1 MLGSRSIVYRWRE
14 PAVQAAIVN
23 AAMIVIVPV
32 AWLWYVD
39 YTSEVVRSRPTSVW
53 LSGIQVL
60 PVLLA
65 CGAIAPLIAWRTYV
79 HARAYRVRKI
89 AAVRGPLE
97 VSAIA
102 GAMAL
107 VLMLGASAQTWGRRP
122 APLIVAYIAAY
133 VIGTALVGLLIA
145 LVFAATALMVL
156 HVRGVHTD
164 Q

>member
-1 MLGSRSIVYRWRE
+1 MN
-14 PAVQAAIVN
+14 AVLV
-23 AAMIVIVPV
+23 VIVPV
-32 AWLWYVD
+32 VWLWYVD
-39 YTSEVVRSRPTSVW
+39 YTSEVVRPHPTSAW
-53 LSGIQVL
+53 LSAIQTL

-107 VLMLGASAQTWGRRP
+107 VLMLGATASNWGRQP
-122 APLIVAYIAAY
+122 APIMAAYIAAY

-145 LVFAATALMVL
+145 LVFAATALVVL
-156 HVRGVHTD
+156 HLRGVHAD